1 MCGRYAL
8 YGPKSRSADDKREIS
23 ATDRAIV
30 QKLLDGL
37 LETYTPRYNIAPQ
50 QGNPKNF
57 VPIVRKNRAG
67 GLELA
72 MVQWWLLPRWSK
84 EPRVKFSSF
93 NARIESVGEL
103 ASYRE
108 SFRRRRCLIPASG
121 WYEWQELPTG
131 NLPWFIHPTR
141 DDYLLFAGIWDRWEG
156 DAGVIESCAIIV
168 GAADEAV
175 KPYHDRQPFT
185 VADADIAAWLDPGL
199 HDADAVL
206 KLLCPFAPDAVAA
219 HRVDKRVN
227 KATIDDPA
235 LIEPVAKEG

>member
-8 YGPKSRSADDKREIS
+8 YGPKSRSRDEQREVS
-23 ATDRAIV
+23 ATDRALV
-30 QKLLDGL
+30 RKLVDGL
-37 LETYTPRYNIAPQ
+37 LETFTPRYNIAPQ
-50 QGNPKNF
+50 QGNPTNY
-57 VPIVRKNRAG
+57 VPIVRKDGRG
-67 GLELA
+67 ELELA

-108 SFRRRRCLIPASG
+108 SVRRRRCLIPASG
-121 WYEWQELPTG
+121 WYEWQELASG
-131 NLPWFIHPTR
+131 KLPWFIHPTQ
-141 DDYLLFAGIWDRWEG
+141 DDYLLFAGIWDRWERDG
-156 DAGVIESCAIIV
+156 EAIESCAIIV
-168 GAADEAV
+168 GAADESV

-185 VADADIAAWLDPGL
+185 VADAEIGAWLNPDL
-199 HDADAVL
+199 NDAGTVL
-206 KLLCPFAPDAVAA
+206 KLLRPFAPEAVAA

-235 LIEPVAKEG
+235 LIEPLI